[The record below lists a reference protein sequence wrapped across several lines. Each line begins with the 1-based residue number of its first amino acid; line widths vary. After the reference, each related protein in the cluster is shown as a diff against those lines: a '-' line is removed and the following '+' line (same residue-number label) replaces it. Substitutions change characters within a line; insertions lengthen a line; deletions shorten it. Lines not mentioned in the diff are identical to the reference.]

1 MTTKNAEQTANQS
14 KEKNVDVYA
23 LVTDRIIE
31 LLNEDIIPWR
41 KPWTERGLPRNLI
54 TKRPYRGINLM
65 LLNTLDFEHNCYLT
79 FKQLKTIGG
88 SVKKGEKGQFVV
100 FTKMLEEDVEKDG
113 KMEKKKHSMLRYY
126 KVFNI
131 AQCRDIPDNFI
142 PKDVYENAEI
152 TDCTSVIDCMP
163 NAPKIVHKKPDAYY
177 VPSEDYINMPRLKS
191 FKEPDE
197 YYGTLFHEL
206 IHSTGHSL
214 RLNRK
219 EVMENPKFGS
229 EPYSL
234 EELVAEIGS
243 CYLKSFTGLD
253 ITDMSNNAS
262 YISSWLKVLKND
274 KRFILKA
281 SSRSQQ
287 AVEYI
292 LNTKAVE
299 EPETE
304 LADTET
310 PSVEVF

>member
-1 MTTKNAEQTANQS
+1 MKPDNKTEQT
-14 KEKNVDVYA
+14 EKSVDVYE
-23 LVTDRIIE
+23 LVTNRIIE
-31 LLNEDIIPWR
+31 LLESNTVPWR
-41 KPWTERGLPRNLI
+41 KPWTERGLPQNLI

-65 LLNTLDFEHNCYLT
+65 MLNVLDFEHNLFLT

-100 FTKMLEEDVEKDG
+100 FTKMVEEEVETNG
-113 KMEKKKHSMLRYY
+113 KKETKKRSMLRYY
-126 KVFNI
+126 RVFNI
-131 AQCRDIPDNFI
+131 GQCRDIPDAFI
-142 PKDVYENAEI
+142 PNDKYENTEI
-152 TDCTSVIDCMP
+152 TDCTAVIDCMP
-163 NAPKIVHKKPDAYY
+163 NAPKIVFKKPDAFY
-177 VPSEDYINMPRLKS
+177 VPSEDYINMPKLKT

-206 IHSTGHSL
+206 VHSTGHTS

-219 EVMENPKFGS
+219 EVMENPKYGS

-253 ITDMSNNAS
+253 IADMSQNAA
-262 YISSWLKVLKND
+262 YISSWLNVLKND

-292 LNTKAVE
+292 LNSKAVE
-299 EPETE
+299 EQETE
-304 LADTET
+304 LVDTDT

>member
-1 MTTKNAEQTANQS
+1 
-14 KEKNVDVYA
+14 
-23 LVTDRIIE
+23 
-31 LLNEDIIPWR
+31 
-41 KPWTERGLPRNLI
+41 
-54 TKRPYRGINLM
+54 M
-65 LLNTLDFEHNCYLT
+65 LLNTLDFEHNCFLT

-131 AQCRDIPDNFI
+131 AQCRDIPDTFL

-152 TDCTSVIDCMP
+152 PDCTAVIDCMP
-163 NAPKIVHKKPDAYY
+163 NAPKIVHKKPDAFY

-206 IHSTGHSL
+206 VHSTGHTS

-262 YISSWLKVLKND
+262 YISSWLTVLKND

-292 LNTKAVE
+292 LNAKPIE
-299 EPETE
+299 EAETE
-304 LADTET
+304 LAETET
-310 PSVEVF
+310 PIVEVF

>member
-1 MTTKNAEQTANQS
+1 MNS
-14 KEKNVDVYA
+14 KDKTEHTEKSIDVYE
-23 LVTDRIIE
+23 LVTNRVIE
-31 LLNEDIIPWR
+31 LLESNTVPWR
-41 KPWTERGLPRNLI
+41 KPWTDRGLPKNLI

-65 LLNTLDFEHNCYLT
+65 LLNSLDFEHSLFIT

-88 SVKKGEKGQFVV
+88 SVKKGEKGYFVV
-100 FTKMLEEDVEKDG
+100 FTKMLEEDVVKDG
-113 KMEKKKHSMLRYY
+113 KTEKKKHSMLRYY

-131 AQCRDIPDNFI
+131 SQCRDIPDAFI
-142 PKDVYENAEI
+142 PKDLYENTEI

-163 NAPKIVHKKPDAYY
+163 NPPRIVHKKQEAFY
-177 VPSEDYINMPRLKS
+177 VPSEDYINIPKLKS
-191 FKEPDE
+191 FKEIGE

-206 IHSTGHSL
+206 IHATGHQT

-219 EVMENPKFGS
+219 EVMENPTFGT

-253 ITDMSNNAS
+253 ITDMSNNAA
-262 YISSWLKVLKND
+262 YIKGWLAVLKDD

-281 SSRSQQ
+281 SSKSQQ

-304 LADTET
+304 LVETEI
-310 PSVEVF
+310 PAVEVI